1 MVLMSFPLLLPLWGG
16 TGKMWGP
23 QHGGSGCPGI
33 SAGPQVVPPPPFSG
47 GDSPLPGQVGSSC
60 PAQGRARG

>member
-16 TGKMWGP
+16 RGRCGAPSTAAQGALASRQDRGWS
-23 QHGGSGCPGI
+23 H
-33 SAGPQVVPPPPFSG
+33 PPPFSG
-47 GDSPLPGQVGSSC
+47 GDSPLPGQVGSGC